1 MAAAIW
7 ERRKKRVKVAPLYE
21 AAGLLQQIGNGQEST
36 AGHAKRQTFR
46 LAPKLERSGTS
57 RRIPESSRIANW

>member
-1 MAAAIW
+1 M
-7 ERRKKRVKVAPLYE
+7 RDGE